1 MSSFESLELE
11 VCRWA
16 DARGILKNGNP
27 KTQMLKGASELGELA
42 DAIAKD
48 DLNGI
53 IDGIGD
59 TIVVLAIVAD
69 MYSLSLKDCLQAAY
83 DEIKDRKGYLNSAG
97 VFVKEEQ

>member
-1 MSSFESLELE
+1 MSSFESLELD

-27 KTQMLKGASELGELA
+27 KTQMLKGVSELGELA
-42 DAIAKD
+42 DAVAKD

-59 TIVVLAIVAD
+59 TLVVLAIVAD
-69 MYSLSLKDCLQAAY
+69 MYNTSLKDCLSAAY
-83 DEIKDRKGYLNSAG
+83 NEIKDRKGRMLQGG
-97 VFVKEEQ
+97 VFIKES